1 MNVTVKDIE
10 ILQSI
15 QPQQVATYLQNHGW
29 YQQNTVEDKA
39 SIWVQE
45 NEVREHANIVLPLNQ
60 EIPGFPVSM
69 SVILETLEK
78 AENRSQ
84 LDIISE
90 LITTA
95 LNISIQGTV
104 MQINTPNPDQ
114 LSGNIVILGVVIDK
128 LRRIQAELFN
138 HEYILAIKAYQERIP
153 IVCTGDLIKEDS
165 CFILKNTRDFAL
177 DELWKIN

>member
-15 QPQQVATYLQNHGW
+15 QPQQVATYLQNNGW
-29 YQQNTVEDKA
+29 HQQNTVEDKA

-45 NEVREHANIVLPLNQ
+45 NEAGECANIVLPLNR
-60 EIPGFPVSM
+60 EIPGFPISM
-69 SVILETLEK
+69 SIILATLEK

-95 LNISIQGTV
+95 PNIKIQGMV
-104 MQINTPNPDQ
+104 MQIHTPNADQ
-114 LSGNIVILGVVIDK
+114 LSGEIIMLGVVIDK
-128 LRRIQAELFN
+128 LRKIQTELFN
-138 HEYILAIKAYQERIP
+138 HDYILAIKAYQERLP
-153 IVCTGDLIKEDS
+153 VVCTGDLIRENNT
-165 CFILKNTRDFAL
+165 FILKNSHSFAL
-177 DELWKIN
+177 DESWKN

>member
-1 MNVTVKDIE
+1 MNVTVKDIK

-15 QPQQVATYLQNHGW
+15 QPEQVATYLQKHGW
-29 YQQNTVEDKA
+29 HQQNTVEDKA
-39 SIWVQE
+39 SIWNQE
-45 NEVREHANIVLPLNQ
+45 NEVGECVNIVLPLNRK
-60 EIPGFPVSM
+60 IPGFPISM

-95 LNISIQGTV
+95 PNISIQGTIR
-104 MQINTPNPDQ
+104 QIHSPNADP
-114 LSGNIVILGVVIDK
+114 LSGKIVILGVVIDK
-128 LRRIQAELFN
+128 LRKIQTELFN
-138 HEYILAIKAYQERIP
+138 HDYILAIKAYQERLP

-165 CFILKNTRDFAL
+165 GFVLKNARNFAL
-177 DELWKIN
+177 DESWKIN

>member
-15 QPQQVATYLQNHGW
+15 QPQQVATYLQNNGW
-29 YQQNTVEDKA
+29 HQQNTVEDKA

-45 NEVREHANIVLPLNQ
+45 NEAGECANIVLPLNR

-69 SVILETLEK
+69 SVILETLER

-95 LNISIQGTV
+95 VNIQIEGTV
-104 MQINTPNPDQ
+104 MQIHTPNPDQ
-114 LSGNIVILGVVIDK
+114 LSGKIVILGVIIDK
-128 LRRIQAELFN
+128 LRKIQTELFN

-153 IVCTGDLIKEDS
+153 IACTGDLIREDS
-165 CFILKNTRDFAL
+165 CFVLKNPRNFAL
-177 DELWKIN
+177 DESWKN

>member
-1 MNVTVKDIE
+1 MNVIVKDID

-29 YQQNTVEDKA
+29 HQQNTVEDKA
-39 SIWVQE
+39 SIWVQK
-45 NEVREHANIVLPLNQ
+45 NEAGERANIVLPLNP

-69 SVILETLEK
+69 SIIFATLEK

-84 LDIISE
+84 IDIISE

-95 LNISIQGTV
+95 KNIKIQGMV
-104 MQINTPNPDQ
+104 MQIHTPNADQ
-114 LSGNIVILGVVIDK
+114 ISGEIIILGVVIDK
-128 LRRIQAELFN
+128 LRKIQTELVN
-138 HEYILAIKAYQERIP
+138 HEYILAIKAYQERLP

-165 CFILKNTRDFAL
+165 CFVLKNIRSFAL
-177 DELWKIN
+177 DESWKN

>member
-45 NEVREHANIVLPLNQ
+45 NEAGERANIVLPLNR

-84 LDIISE
+84 LGIISE

-95 LNISIQGTV
+95 PNVSIQGTV
-104 MQINTPNPDQ
+104 MQIHPPNADQ
-114 LSGNIVILGVVIDK
+114 LSGKIIILGVVIDK
-128 LRRIQAELFN
+128 LRKIQTELFN
-138 HEYILAIKAYQERIP
+138 HDYVLAIKAYQERLP
-153 IVCTGDLIKEDS
+153 IVCRGDLIKEDS
-165 CFILKNTRDFAL
+165 FFVLKNPCNFAL
-177 DELWKIN
+177 DESWKIN

>member
-1 MNVTVKDIE
+1 MNVTVKDID

-15 QPQQVATYLQNHGW
+15 QPKQVATYLQKHGW
-29 YQQNTVEDKA
+29 YQQNYVEDKA

-45 NEVREHANIVLPLNQ
+45 NEAGERANIVLPLNR

-95 LNISIQGTV
+95 PNIRIQGTV
-104 MQINTPNPDQ
+104 MQIHAPNRDQ
-114 LSGNIVILGVVIDK
+114 LSGKIIIIGVVIDK
-128 LRRIQAELFN
+128 LRKIQTELFN
-138 HEYILAIKAYQERIP
+138 HDYILAIKAYQERIP
-153 IVCTGDLIKEDS
+153 IVCTGDLIKKDS
-165 CFILKNTRDFAL
+165 VFFIKNIRNFAL
-177 DELWKIN
+177 DES

>member
-29 YQQNTVEDKA
+29 HQQNTVEDKA
-39 SIWVQE
+39 SIWGQE
-45 NEVREHANIVLPLNQ
+45 NEVGGRVNIVLPLNR

-90 LITTA
+90 LITTVP
-95 LNISIQGTV
+95 NIEIQGTV
-104 MQINTPNPDQ
+104 MQIYTPNPDQ
-114 LSGNIVILGVVIDK
+114 LSGKIIIFGVVIDK
-128 LRRIQAELFN
+128 LRKIQTELFN
-138 HEYILAIKAYQERIP
+138 YDYILAIKAYQERIP
-153 IVCTGDLIKEDS
+153 IVCKGDLIKEDS
-165 CFILKNTRDFAL
+165 GFVLKKPRDFAL
-177 DELWKIN
+177 DESWRN